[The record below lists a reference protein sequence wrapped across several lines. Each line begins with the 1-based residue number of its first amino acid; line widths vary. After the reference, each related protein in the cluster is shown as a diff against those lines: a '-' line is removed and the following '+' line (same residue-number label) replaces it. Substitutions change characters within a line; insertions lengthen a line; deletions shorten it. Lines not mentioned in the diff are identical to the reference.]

1 MLVGGILSDKRL
13 REGDDLHL
21 SCQLRTG
28 QVKFSHLF
36 FDICMPICI
45 CIFSCILNWSRY
57 LIGGRY
63 PMVGGVSWGVGSEH
77 CHTGRLPFDKTGYA
91 SCFTFI

>member
-28 QVKFSHLF
+28 QVKFSYF
-36 FDICMPICI
+36 FKYLYANLYLY
-45 CIFSCILNWSRY
+45 IFMYFELVKIFDRRAISDGW
-57 LIGGRY
+57 
-63 PMVGGVSWGVGSEH
+63 WGLLGA
-77 CHTGRLPFDKTGYA
+77 GQ
-91 SCFTFI
+91 